1 MLPLLFSS
9 KSKFVSLMDE
19 LNGEDIQGKNAKRDE
34 KGLSAIS
41 NTLKYQYFAVT
52 SEFIIIRKIQE
63 I

>member
-1 MLPLLFSS
+1 
-9 KSKFVSLMDE
+9 MDE